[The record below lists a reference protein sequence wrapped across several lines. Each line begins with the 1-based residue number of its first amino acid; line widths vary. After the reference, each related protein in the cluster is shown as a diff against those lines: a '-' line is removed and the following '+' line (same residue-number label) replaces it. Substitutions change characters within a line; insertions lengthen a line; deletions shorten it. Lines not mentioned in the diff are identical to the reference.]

1 MKTLLSV
8 FVVWVLG
15 CLGAMGQ
22 VAMSAMNGQPQMLV
36 LPDYAQHASQTGMA
50 RAQDLMERSGTSS
63 AHGERPLWEFMP
75 EPQVT
80 PLGDSARAVRKE
92 HAKAKKAVVVWS
104 N

>member
-1 MKTLLSV
+1 
-8 FVVWVLG
+8 
-15 CLGAMGQ
+15 
-22 VAMSAMNGQPQMLV
+22 
-36 LPDYAQHASQTGMA
+36 
-50 RAQDLMERSGTSS
+50 
-63 AHGERPLWEFMP
+63 MP